1 MVCQTLLTDGSKEKL
16 GANCQVNVCRPRAL
30 TRRRLFFNSLD
41 DQASSGNANLL
52 AGSIQNGTGE
62 NRGNRGSKE
71 AGDSWSCI
79 WSYTI

>member
-16 GANCQVNVCRPRAL
+16 GANCQVNACRPRAL

-52 AGSIQNGTGE
+52 AGTIQKRTG
-62 NRGNRGSKE
+62 GNRKRGFKG

-79 WSYTI
+79 WSLTI